1 VDSIQLTHG
10 TGLRTAMPTCFP
22 ASHGSALRQVA
33 VTPLDLWTGTPVL
46 TTPFGENPVVV
57 ESYIRTQRPRVEKY
71 VPGIPPRSSPV

>member
-1 VDSIQLTHG
+1 V
-10 TGLRTAMPTCFP
+10 TA
-22 ASHGSALRQVA
+22 
-33 VTPLDLWTGTPVL
+33 LDLWTGTPVL